1 MASTL
6 QEQQLRENKEKLTKL
21 VQQGRY
27 IEARQF
33 AQDMNHPKLDEV
45 FAIIDE
51 VEGHRQMIMTQE
63 IQIPTQIK
71 RPEKIIDDKN
81 KPLPA
86 DFPVHPKRVMR
97 NRYGWGLGIWVLAW
111 VLGLRSFRLFQNY
124 VKMEHTTYAILYG
137 IIYFWIVGLFI
148 GSAITFY
155 TALTAPS
162 INVAGLLMS
171 LIGLSIL
178 PISPYGFSIVQ
189 EPVFNHWHEEFRR
202 HRDEA

>member
-33 AQDMNHPKLDEV
+33 AKDMNHPKLDEV

-148 GSAITFY
+148 GSAISFY
-155 TALTAPS
+155 TALTTSP

-171 LIGLSIL
+171 LIGISIL